1 MPYGHDRMSSEEDSD
16 EIYDEIDRHH
26 MSLDISDNEKGD
38 PVTRKHVEV
47 LNVEGDSSNDDDND
61 YDNEEDSNPFSD
73 TDEDGVNNV
82 EKFLPSADKWGS
94 GRRSFYNTSYVD
106 EDWGG
111 MNETEAELAELEE
124 EDAIARQKKL
134 DAALGL
140 LPMQFQDELQEEE
153 TTHDLNELPDIKC
166 MTAEQRYEYF
176 LKVNPDL
183 EQIFNEY
190 QAKRAYFLTDVL
202 PLLDLAHSLKHVRPG
217 LMLEKQLVLA
227 INVFSRYLTNL
238 LFAFHIKIVGNS
250 YQEAPKFIGHP
261 VLQALLTFQ
270 KEVFAVMHFL
280 EKHSAILQTIRNN
293 LKSRDF
299 ENILDTFPTVE
310 FVQKSKISKTDKG
323 NEQLRIED
331 DRMDREVRIVNDE
344 INEGTMKRSI
354 TNQIEK
360 NRGLQNK
367 RKKGTHHS
375 RVKKR
380 KQFKKALIKK
390 HSQKADARRE
400 LTPYGGETRGIRAS
414 TEVQKKR
421 TE

>member
-1 MPYGHDRMSSEEDSD
+1 MSSEEDSD

-26 MSLDISDNEKGD
+26 MSLDISDNERRD
-38 PVTRKHVEV
+38 PVTRKRVEV
-47 LNVEGDSSNDDDND
+47 LNVEGDSSNDDDN
-61 YDNEEDSNPFSD
+61 EEDSNSFSD
-73 TDEDGVNNV
+73 TDEDDVSNV

-140 LPMQFQDELQEEE
+140 LPMQFQDELQEQE
-153 TTHDLNELPDIKC
+153 TTHDLDELSDSKS

-176 LKVNPDL
+176 L
-183 EQIFNEY
+183 
-190 QAKRAYFLTDVL
+190 KRAYFLTDVL

-217 LMLEKQLVLA
+217 LVLEKQLLLA
-227 INVFSRYLTNL
+227 VNVFSRYLTNL

-250 YQEAPKFIGHP
+250 CQEAPKFIGHP

-280 EKHSAILQTIRNN
+280 EKHSAILQKIRNN
-293 LKSRDF
+293 LKSRNF
-299 ENILDTFPTVE
+299 ENMLDTFPTVE
-310 FVQKSKISKTDKG
+310 FVQKSRILKK

-331 DRMDREVRIVNDE
+331 ERMDREVRIGNDE
-344 INEGTMKRSI
+344 IKEGTVKRSI

-380 KQFKKALIKK
+380 KQFKKALTKK

-400 LTPYGGETRGIRAS
+400 LTPYGGEIRGIRAS
-414 TEVQKKR
+414 TVRSVKLKA
-421 TE
+421 